1 MYPYHVKPSFE
12 GDKNTKNKLYAS
24 NIFAMPRSQMAA
36 KTSVDLNAELWTSIA
51 FVFESSENQFK

>member
-36 KTSVDLNAELWTSIA
+36 KTSMDLNAE
-51 FVFESSENQFK
+51 